1 MDKVY
6 SSTDDQIHI
15 LRSRGMTIA
24 DAACAKRTIDLE
36 NYYNLINGYKQPFL
50 DSTYSG
56 SDERYISGTK
66 FEEIHSL
73 YLFDRELRNLFIR
86 YILELE
92 NNVKKS
98 CLTSLPAA
106 DGYHRCA
113 CTAPEYPGCSG
124 TSI

>member
-92 NNVKKS
+92 NNVKSVLAHDFSAKY
-98 CLTSLPAA
+98 
-106 DGYHRCA
+106 GH
-113 CTAPEYPGCSG
+113 
-124 TSI
+124 